1 MVHILRVEARS
12 VPRVRAAL
20 AVLTILLLS
29 GPAAMAVGEGDEPTT
44 CTVLVDWD
52 VEGHWDG
59 GWNMTYDILHRYLV
73 VFEPPFTNG
82 SSPSALSVEVQH
94 HRDDE
99 QIADT
104 SNTTV
109 LSAGGEVD
117 ITLSTE
123 PEFGDSISISVATSE
138 ASCSRSLSIT
148 NWNQPVADHEITRE
162 TTWSMEGAEQG
173 NGIDFEGRGWQKRT
187 GSILES
193 NELGNGTLTLDS
205 MNGTEGLELE
215 LNLDR
220 IWMNET
226 YDGVELLRQD
236 FEMSGNG
243 SLFINTTEEGEGGES
258 SGFSVDVQVNDV
270 YVLRSWDEGELTE
283 RFLIDGTGWLSF
295 GGGDNNSSGG
305 GFGQLSSFYYE
316 TWDEDDRRRLQ
327 HLQIEANATLRLNG
341 ADREHFSF
349 DLDEFRILER
359 WEDGTREQQHFLI
372 LGGGDFGFVIEDEF
386 FEVEV
391 NGTIP
396 VIHFEAQGGE
406 TVAETIR
413 VDGTYDGDAE
423 GSFGFIRRIVDSGS
437 QENATGAMFEAD
449 KIENEFWF
457 NVSATPIGPIT
468 EEWEAEH
475 NLTYEFTVPQTDW
488 GNRTIRYQYIE
499 DNGTVTNEYP
509 EVSPIIMQAEAP
521 EAEVMFENH
530 ISRETGAA
538 PEIVVTGDR
547 FSLVSNDAMILSI
560 VVMAIVED
568 EMDGHTVEVAE
579 WLGDYSESSHAS
591 GSIVNEG
598 PLAGLLNEVHRWVEI
613 EMGENGSGESI
624 TFVEHQLVDRVLSP
638 SVVSEEENTPPSLV
652 SVGFR
657 EGRLLTEG
665 DSAHL
670 EILVYDFDTDVT
682 DVTIDLSELGLG
694 VVELSDSGLQGDHTI
709 HDDIW
714 TVLITYD
721 GLDYGMMDALVIIE
735 DFWVTVEEL
744 TSIEIT
750 NAAPRMISL
759 TFTPDVVRRGETVD
773 VSVTALDGHGIDS
786 VGIDLL
792 SAGGELS
799 VLSES
804 DGIWSGQFTV
814 PDGISPGER
823 SIPVRI
829 TDGDG
834 ETVMAVH
841 IHPNGFPVGAPMLT
855 IENEAPSVTSVSVLR
870 SGEVAET
877 IHVPYSGDAL
887 SHMLE
892 ATIDDPD
899 GISSAQAK
907 IGRLAPIGSSG
918 VWLLMLDDGT
928 GGDRVAGDGVYT
940 LQFDAR
946 ASLPE
951 GNITIQIRATDTYLS
966 STPTIEQSHILELEK
981 LDSGGGGGSWI
992 SDNSTTLVFVALALL
1007 LIVGITA
1014 VAISLRKSD
1023 TEW

>member
-1 MVHILRVEARS
+1 M
-12 VPRVRAAL
+12 
-20 AVLTILLLS
+20 
-29 GPAAMAVGEGDEPTT
+29 
-44 CTVLVDWD
+44 
-52 VEGHWDG
+52 
-59 GWNMTYDILHRYLV
+59 
-73 VFEPPFTNG
+73 
-82 SSPSALSVEVQH
+82 
-94 HRDDE
+94 
-99 QIADT
+99 
-104 SNTTV
+104 

-123 PEFGDSISISVATSE
+123 PVFGDSISISVVTGE
-138 ASCSRSLSIT
+138 TSCSRDLAIT

-187 GSILES
+187 DSILES
-193 NELGNGTLTLDS
+193 NELGNGTLTVDS
-205 MNGTEGLELE
+205 MNGTEGLVLE

-220 IWMNET
+220 IWLNET

-243 SLFINTTEEGEGGES
+243 SLFLNTTEEGENGES
-258 SGFSVDVQVNDV
+258 NGFSADVQVNDV

-341 ADREHFSF
+341 AEREQFSF

-359 WEDGTREQQHFLI
+359 WEDGTREEQHFLI
-372 LGGGDFGFVIEDEF
+372 LGGGEFGFVIEDEL

-396 VIHFEAQGGE
+396 IIHFETQGGE

-423 GSFGFIRRIVDSGS
+423 GSFGFIRRIVDSGT
-437 QENATGAMFEAD
+437 QENATGAMFEVD

-475 NLTYEFTVPQTDW
+475 NLTYEFIVPQTDW
-488 GNRTIRYQYIE
+488 ENRTIRYQYIE

-509 EVSPIIMQAEAP
+509 EVSPIIMQAVPPKP
-521 EAEVMFENH
+521 EVVFENH
-530 ISRETGAA
+530 ISRETGAS
-538 PEIVVTGDR
+538 PEIVVVGDR
-547 FSLVSNDAMILSI
+547 FSLVGNDAMILSI
-560 VVMAIVED
+560 EVTAIVER
-568 EMDGHTVEVAE
+568 EMDGHIVEVAE
-579 WLGDYSESSHAS
+579 WLGGYGGNSHAS

-613 EMGENGSGESI
+613 EIGQNDSGDSI
-624 TFVEHQLVDRVLSP
+624 AFVEHQLVDRVLSP

-652 SVGFR
+652 SIGFR

-670 EILVYDFDTDVT
+670 EALVYDFDTDVT
-682 DVTIDLSELGLG
+682 VVTIDLSELGLG
-694 VVELSDSGLQGDHTI
+694 TIELSDSGLQGDHTI

-714 TVLITYD
+714 TALITYD
-721 GLDYGMMDALVIIE
+721 GLKHGMMNSSVFIE
-735 DFWVTVEEL
+735 DFWVTVEEQ
-744 TSIEIT
+744 TSIEII

-759 TFTPDVVRRGETVD
+759 DFMPDTARRGETVD
-773 VSVTALDGHGIDS
+773 VSITALDGHGIDS

-792 SAGGELS
+792 SAGGALS
-799 VLSES
+799 ALSES
-804 DGIWSGQFTV
+804 DGVWSGNFIV

-841 IHPNGFPVGAPMLT
+841 THLNGFPVDAPMLT
-855 IENEAPSVTSVSVLR
+855 IENEAPSVTSVSLLR
-870 SGEVAET
+870 SGETAEE
-877 IHVPYSGDAL
+877 IHVPHSGDPI
-887 SHMLE
+887 SHSLE
-892 ATIDDPD
+892 ASIDDPD
-899 GISSAQAK
+899 GISSVQAK
-907 IGRLAPIGSSG
+907 IGRLAPIGSSEI
-918 VWLLMLDDGT
+918 WLLMVDDGT
-928 GGDRVAGDGVYT
+928 GGDRVSGDGVYT

-966 STPTIEQSHILELEK
+966 TTPTIEQTHILELEK
-981 LDSGGGGGSWI
+981 LGAGGGGGNWF
-992 SDNSTTLVFVALALL
+992 SDNSTTLVFVSVGLL
-1007 LIVGITA
+1007 LIVGIT
-1014 VAISLRKSD
+1014 VFAISLRKSD